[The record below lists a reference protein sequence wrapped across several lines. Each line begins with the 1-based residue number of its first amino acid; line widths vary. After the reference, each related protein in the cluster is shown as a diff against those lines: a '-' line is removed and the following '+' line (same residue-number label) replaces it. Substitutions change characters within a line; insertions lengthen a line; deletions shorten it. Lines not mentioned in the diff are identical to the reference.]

1 MNQSSE
7 AAGKRTGLLTYLR
20 QSKEELEKVSWPSR
34 SQAVRYAGMVI
45 GATVALAAFVAALDW
60 ALALGFERLIDF
72 ANV

>member
-1 MNQSSE
+1 
-7 AAGKRTGLLTYLR
+7 
-20 QSKEELEKVSWPSR
+20 
-34 SQAVRYAGMVI
+34 MVI